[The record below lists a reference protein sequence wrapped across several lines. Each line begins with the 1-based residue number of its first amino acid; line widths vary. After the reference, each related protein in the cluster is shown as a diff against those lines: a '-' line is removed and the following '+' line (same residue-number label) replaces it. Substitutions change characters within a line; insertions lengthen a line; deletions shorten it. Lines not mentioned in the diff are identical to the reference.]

1 MVRIINSL
9 LAGGGALKELVR
21 PYLRWLYLGLFPG
34 QRVYYFSNCWRYPS
48 YELRPGLPPETQETA
63 AAGASPDLLFFPMN
77 DWHTRIQRSQ
87 QLAQAF
93 AALGHRSI
101 YFNPPLGCEYLS
113 PYLAS
118 RRSRLSVLGRHLF
131 EFHVHLPREHVFHR
145 RMPSPPENRRIIE
158 AASEMVA
165 ALEVRK
171 AIQIV
176 SFPIWLE
183 TALALRRAYGF
194 PIVYDCHDYLGGFDN
209 VAPEIVAAEPG
220 LLAASDLVAF
230 ASGPLM
236 ETTLASVPEAAGRA
250 LLVRNAVDAD
260 HFRLPAPVARENKK
274 VIGYVGALERWFDVE
289 AVERAAREHP
299 EWSFVLI
306 GRVESPH
313 LSALRACPNVVFA
326 GEAPYAKL
334 PELLARFDVAMIP
347 FLRTGLTL
355 ATNPIKLYEYF
366 SLGLPVVSTRLPEV
380 ELYGDLVYLAE
391 GAREFSAQVA
401 LAARE
406 NDPAKRERRIAVAE
420 RETWAARTRQLLEAT
435 GNAAPAPRSGV

>member
-1 MVRIINSL
+1 MVRIIDGL

-21 PYLRWLYLGLFPG
+21 PYFRWMYLGLFPD

-48 YELRPGLPPETQETA
+48 YELRLGLPPETQKTA
-63 AAGASPDLLFFPMN
+63 TAGAMPDLLFFPMN

-87 QLAQAF
+87 QLAWAF
-93 AALGHRSI
+93 AELGHRSI
-101 YFNPPLGCEYLS
+101 YFNPHLGCEYPS

-131 EFHVHLPREHVFHR
+131 EFHVHLSREHVFHR
-145 RMPSPPENRRIIE
+145 RMPSPPENRRIIG

-165 ALEVRK
+165 ALKIRE

-176 SFPIWLE
+176 SFPIWME

-194 PIVYDCHDYLGGFDN
+194 PIIYDCHDYLGGFDH

-236 ETTLASVPEAAGRA
+236 ETMLASAPEAAGRA
-250 LLVRNAVDAD
+250 LLVRNAVDTD
-260 HFRLPAPVARENKK
+260 HFRLPPSVRRENGK

-289 AVERAAREHP
+289 AVERAARDHP
-299 EWSFVLI
+299 EWTFILV
-306 GRVESPH
+306 GRVDSPH

-334 PELLARFDVAMIP
+334 PEVLARFDVAMIP
-347 FLRTGLTL
+347 FQRTDLTL
-355 ATNPIKLYEYF
+355 ASNPIKLYEYF
-366 SLGLPVVSTRLPEV
+366 SLGLPVVSARLPEV
-380 ELYGDLVYLAE
+380 GLYGDLVYLAE
-391 GAREFSAQVA
+391 SATEFSAQVT
-401 LAARE
+401 LAAQE
-406 NDPAKRERRIAVAE
+406 DDPAKRARRIAVAQ
-420 RETWAARTRQLLEAT
+420 RESWAARARQLLEAA
-435 GNAAPAPRSGV
+435 GNPTLAAGSSV